1 MARLPY
7 PARVSRLEWA
17 GIALGNLRRPRHP
30 AAEGGHGGSTE
41 RVGLRPAAMLY
52 LAVLEA
58 VALASLVAAVAV
70 ADPRGRDQV
79 PLIIA
84 LAGAMILGGLRPLPF
99 TAGTKLALDT
109 SVLVAAVLLFDPATA
124 MLIAGL
130 GKLVAQALRRQ
141 PWSQNLFNTAQTVL
155 LAAAGSLLL
164 AAGDWDVARLQF
176 RGPGPVL
183 LVVVVGGTLW
193 LINALA
199 VATIVAL
206 QNGRAVGRV
215 WLQAVVGGGPADA
228 LAHLA
233 QVGLGVMAASLAYS
247 HSRSLALL
255 LIPAGA
261 AYPSLAHHLRERRRA
276 EATLAHQASHDP
288 LTDLPNRTLLLGR
301 LAAALEPSDRSGGQV
316 GVLFLDLDR
325 FKFVNDSLGHEAGDA
340 LLLAVAARLR
350 GAIQPGDTVARFGG
364 DEFVVL
370 FEELTDRS
378 AAEGVAERVAAVVAA
393 PVALDGHEVTV
404 SASVGIA
411 LARAGHATPTEV
423 LRDAD
428 AALRWAKAGGKARSL
443 IYEPW
448 MGDRLRER
456 VALEGE
462 LRQALARDELRLAYQ
477 PIVELATGRIEGVEA
492 LVRWEHRERGV
503 LLPGVF
509 VPLAEETGL
518 IGPIGAWVLAAA
530 CRQGRAWQDR
540 FPTPPVVS
548 VNLSARQLQHSGL
561 VETAERV
568 LRETRLDPA
577 LLRLELTESA
587 VMADPDGAAATLRR
601 LKGLRVQVAL
611 DDFGTG
617 YSSLGSLTRFPIDV
631 LKIDRSFVAGLGR
644 EDGDAAI
651 VRAVV
656 AMAPALGLRV
666 VAEGVETRE
675 QLERLRELGCELGQ
689 GYHFASAVPAEA
701 ATALLD
707 ETACAWPRLRRI
719 G

>member
-1 MARLPY
+1 
-7 PARVSRLEWA
+7 
-17 GIALGNLRRPRHP
+17 
-30 AAEGGHGGSTE
+30 
-41 RVGLRPAAMLY
+41 
-52 LAVLEA
+52 
-58 VALASLVAAVAV
+58 
-70 ADPRGRDQV
+70 
-79 PLIIA
+79 
-84 LAGAMILGGLRPLPF
+84 
-99 TAGTKLALDT
+99 LD
-109 SVLVAAVLLFDPATA
+109 
-124 MLIAGL
+124 
-130 GKLVAQALRRQ
+130 
-141 PWSQNLFNTAQTVL
+141 QNLFNTAQTAL
-155 LAAAGSLLL
+155 LAGAGSLLL

-176 RGPGPVL
+176 RGPDPVL
-183 LVVVVGGTLW
+183 VVVVVGGALW
-193 LINALA
+193 LLNALA
-199 VATIVAL
+199 VAAIVAL
-206 QNGRAVGRV
+206 QTGRAVRRV

-233 QVGLGVMAASLAYS
+233 QVGLGVMAASMAHG

-288 LTDLPNRTLLLGR
+288 LTDLPNRALFLGR
-301 LAAALEPSDRSGGQV
+301 MAAALEPSDRSGGQV

-350 GAIQPGDTVARFGG
+350 GAIRPGDTVARFGG

-370 FEELTDRS
+370 LEELADRS
-378 AAEGVAERVAAVVAA
+378 AAESVADRVVTAVAA

-411 LARAGHATPTEV
+411 LARAGHISPSDV

-428 AALRWAKAGGKARSL
+428 AALRWAKTGGKACGVV
-443 IYEPW
+443 YEPW
-448 MGDRLRER
+448 MGDQLRER

-477 PIVELATGRIEGVEA
+477 PIVELATGRVEGMEA

-518 IGPIGAWVLAAA
+518 IGPIGAWVLAVA

-548 VNLSARQLQHSGL
+548 VNLSARQMQQSDF
-561 VETAERV
+561 VETAERI
-568 LRETRLDPA
+568 LQETGLDPA

-587 VMADPDGAAATLRR
+587 VMADPDGATATLRQ
-601 LKGLRVQVAL
+601 LKELGVEVAL

-617 YSSLGSLTRFPIDV
+617 YSSLGSLTRLPIDV
-631 LKIDRSFVAGLGR
+631 LKIDRGFVAGLGR
-644 EDGDAAI
+644 AGGDAAI
-651 VRAVV
+651 VQAVV

-675 QLERLRELGCELGQ
+675 QLEQLRELGCELGQ
-689 GYHFASAVPAEA
+689 GYHFASAIPAEA

-707 ETACAWPRLRRI
+707 EAVYASPRLRRV